1 MTGAGGA
8 FSRHRMSTTAAE
20 PRIARGLS
28 EFDGRYDVVFCD
40 VWGVVHNG
48 QERYPAACEAL
59 QRFRAQGGTVILITN
74 APRPNPPILEQ
85 LEGLKVA
92 RDVFDDMVTSGDV
105 TLAFIAERKDAPIYH
120 IGPERDFTLFEISH
134 QQTGIKPRL
143 VPLEEAAY
151 VVVTGLY
158 DDRAETVDDYA
169 QRLDFMRARNLDL
182 ISANPDLVVHVG
194 DQLIYCAGAIAQAY
208 EERGGRVLQAGKPF
222 APIYERALAFAEKI
236 RGTKVPR
243 ERILAIGDAMRTDVA
258 GAVEFG
264 IDALFVTKGI
274 HREELHVDGAID
286 LAAYRRFLSENPRHP
301 LAAIPELVW

>member
-1 MTGAGGA
+1 MVMTQN
-8 FSRHRMSTTAAE
+8 HTE

-48 QERYPAACEAL
+48 QARYPAACEAL

-85 LEGLKVA
+85 LAGLQVA

-105 TLAFIAERKDAPIYH
+105 TLAFIAQRKDQPIYH
-120 IGPERDFTLFEISH
+120 IGPERDFTLFQISE

-143 VPLEEAAY
+143 VPLEDASY

-158 DDRAETVDDYA
+158 DDRAETVEDYA
-169 QRLDFMRARNLDL
+169 ERLDIMRARKLDM

-208 EERGGRVLQAGKPF
+208 EERGGKVFQAGKPF

-236 RGTKVPR
+236 RGQKVPR
-243 ERILAIGDAMRTDVA
+243 ERILAIGDAMRTDVV
-258 GAVEFG
+258 GAVDFG

-274 HREELHVDGAID
+274 HREELHANGELD
-286 LAAYRRFLSENPRHP
+286 LAAYRQFLGENPRHP

>member
-1 MTGAGGA
+1 MTQTPA
-8 FSRHRMSTTAAE
+8 S

-28 EFDGRYDVVFCD
+28 EFDGRYDVVLCD

-48 QERYPAACEAL
+48 QARYPAACEAL

-85 LEGLKVA
+85 LQSFHVP
-92 RDVFDDMVTSGDV
+92 RDAFDDMVTSGDV
-105 TLAFIAERKDAPIYH
+105 TLAFIAERKDQPIFH
-120 IGPERDFTLFEISH
+120 IGPERDLTLFEISH

-143 VPLEEAAY
+143 VPLEDAAY
-151 VVVTGLY
+151 VVVTGLN
-158 DDRAETVDDYA
+158 DDRSETPDDYA
-169 QRLDFMRARNLDL
+169 DRMAIMRARNLDM

-194 DQLIYCAGAIAQAY
+194 DQLIYCAGALAQAY

-236 RGTKVPR
+236 RGQSVPR
-243 ERILAIGDAMRTDVA
+243 NRILAIGDAMRTDVA
-258 GAVEFG
+258 GAVDFG
-264 IDALFVTKGI
+264 VDALFVTRGI
-274 HREELHVDGAID
+274 HREELHTDGALD
-286 LAAYRRFLSENPRHP
+286 LAAYQQFLADNPRHP

>member
-1 MTGAGGA
+1 MVMTQN
-8 FSRHRMSTTAAE
+8 HTE

-48 QERYPAACEAL
+48 QARYPAACEAL

-85 LEGLKVA
+85 LAGLQVA

-105 TLAFIAERKDAPIYH
+105 TLAFIAQRKDQPIYH
-120 IGPERDFTLFEISH
+120 IGPERDFTLFQISE

-143 VPLEEAAY
+143 VPLEDASY

-158 DDRAETVDDYA
+158 DDRAETVEDYA
-169 QRLDFMRARNLDL
+169 ERLAIMRDKKLDM

-194 DQLIYCAGAIAQAY
+194 DQLIYCAGALAQAY
-208 EERGGRVLQAGKPF
+208 EERGGKVFQAGKPF

-236 RGTKVPR
+236 RGQKVPR
-243 ERILAIGDAMRTDVA
+243 DRILAIGDAMRTDVA
-258 GAVEFG
+258 GAVDFG

-274 HREELHVDGAID
+274 HREELHANGELD
-286 LAAYRRFLSENPRHP
+286 LAAYRQFLSENPRHP

>member
-1 MTGAGGA
+1 
-8 FSRHRMSTTAAE
+8 MSTTAAE

-48 QERYPAACEAL
+48 QARYPAACEAL

-134 QQTGIKPRL
+134 QQTGIMPRL

-286 LAAYRRFLSENPRHP
+286 LAAYSRFLSENPRHP

>member
-1 MTGAGGA
+1 MTGSCGV
-8 FSRHRMSTTAAE
+8 FSRHGMSKTPLE

-28 EFDGRYDVVFCD
+28 EFDGHYDVVFCD

-48 QERYPAACEAL
+48 QARYPAACEAL

-85 LEGLKVA
+85 LAGLKVA
-92 RDVFDDMVTSGDV
+92 RNVFDDMVTSGDV
-105 TLAFIAERKDAPIYH
+105 TLAFIAARKDQPIYH
-120 IGPERDFTLFEISH
+120 IGPERDFTLFEISQ

-143 VPLEEAAY
+143 VPLDDASY

-158 DDRAETVDDYA
+158 DDRAETVEDYA
-169 QRLDFMRARNLDL
+169 DRLRIMREKKLDM

-208 EERGGRVLQAGKPF
+208 EERGGKVLQAGKPF

-236 RGTKVPR
+236 RGEKVPR
-243 ERILAIGDAMRTDVA
+243 DRILAIGDAMRTDVA

-274 HREELHVDGAID
+274 HREELHPQGELD
-286 LAAYRRFLSENPRHP
+286 LGAYRRFLGENPRHP
-301 LAAIPELVW
+301 LASIPELVW

>member
-1 MTGAGGA
+1 
-8 FSRHRMSTTAAE
+8 
-20 PRIARGLS
+20 
-28 EFDGRYDVVFCD
+28 
-40 VWGVVHNG
+40 
-48 QERYPAACEAL
+48 
-59 QRFRAQGGTVILITN
+59 VILITN

-85 LEGLKVA
+85 LAGLQVA

-105 TLAFIAERKDAPIYH
+105 TLAFIAQRKDQPIYH
-120 IGPERDFTLFEISH
+120 IGPERDFTLFQISE

-143 VPLEEAAY
+143 VPLEDASY

-158 DDRAETVDDYA
+158 DDRAETVEDYA
-169 QRLDFMRARNLDL
+169 ERLDIMRARKLDM

-208 EERGGRVLQAGKPF
+208 EERGGKVFQAGKPF

-236 RGTKVPR
+236 RGQKVPR
-243 ERILAIGDAMRTDVA
+243 ERILAIGDAMRTDVV
-258 GAVEFG
+258 GAVDFG

-274 HREELHVDGAID
+274 HREELHANGELD
-286 LAAYRRFLSENPRHP
+286 LAAYRQFLGENPRHP

>member
-1 MTGAGGA
+1 
-8 FSRHRMSTTAAE
+8 MSTTAAG

-48 QERYPAACEAL
+48 QARYRAACEAL
-59 QRFRAQGGTVILITN
+59 QRFRQQGGTVILITN

-85 LEGLKVA
+85 LAGLHVA

-134 QQTGIKPRL
+134 KQTGIKPRL
-143 VPLEEAAY
+143 VPLQEAAY

-169 QRLDFMRARNLDL
+169 QRLDIMRARNLDL

-258 GAVEFG
+258 GAVDFG

-274 HREELHVDGAID
+274 HRDELHVDGAID
-286 LAAYRRFLSENPRHP
+286 LAAYQRFLAENPRHP

>member
-1 MTGAGGA
+1 MTGTGGA

-28 EFDGRYDVVFCD
+28 EFDGHYDVVFCD

-120 IGPERDFTLFEISH
+120 IGPERDFTLFEISY
-134 QQTGIKPRL
+134 QQTGIMPRL

-169 QRLDFMRARNLDL
+169 QRLDFMRAKNLDL

-194 DQLIYCAGAIAQAY
+194 DQLIYCAGALAQAY

-274 HREELHVDGAID
+274 HREELHANGALD
-286 LAAYRRFLSENPRHP
+286 LVAYRQFLAENPRHP

>member
-1 MTGAGGA
+1 M
-8 FSRHRMSTTAAE
+8 MKKIAE

-48 QERYPAACEAL
+48 QARYPAACEAL
-59 QRFRAQGGTVILITN
+59 QRFRSGGGTVILITN

-85 LEGLKVA
+85 LAGFHVPQDA
-92 RDVFDDMVTSGDV
+92 YDDMVTSGDV

-143 VPLEEAAY
+143 VPLEDAAY
-151 VVVTGLY
+151 VVVTGLS
-158 DDRAETVDDYA
+158 DDRIEAPEDYA
-169 QRLDFMRARNLDL
+169 DRMAMMRAKNLDM

-194 DQLIYCAGAIAQAY
+194 DQLIYCAGALAQAY
-208 EERGGRVLQAGKPF
+208 EERGGRVFQAGKPF
-222 APIYERALAFAEKI
+222 APIYERALAFAERT
-236 RGTKVPR
+236 RGQNVPR

-274 HREELHVDGAID
+274 HREELHANGALD
-286 LAAYRRFLSENPRHP
+286 LAAYQQFLVENPRHP

>member
-1 MTGAGGA
+1 
-8 FSRHRMSTTAAE
+8 MSTTAAE

-48 QERYPAACEAL
+48 QARYPAACEAL

-134 QQTGIKPRL
+134 QQTGIMPRL

-274 HREELHVDGAID
+274 HREELHANGA
-286 LAAYRRFLSENPRHP
+286 LGLVAYRQFLAENPRHP

>member
-1 MTGAGGA
+1 MVMTQN
-8 FSRHRMSTTAAE
+8 HTE

-48 QERYPAACEAL
+48 QARYPAACEAL
-59 QRFRAQGGTVILITN
+59 QRFRSDGGTVILITN

-85 LEGLKVA
+85 LAGLQVA

-105 TLAFIAERKDAPIYH
+105 TLAFIAQRKDQPIYH
-120 IGPERDFTLFEISH
+120 IGPERDFTLFQISE

-143 VPLEEAAY
+143 VPLEDASY

-158 DDRAETVDDYA
+158 DDRAETVEDYA
-169 QRLDFMRARNLDL
+169 ERLAIMREKKLDM

-208 EERGGRVLQAGKPF
+208 EERGGKVFQAGKPF

-236 RGTKVPR
+236 RGQKVPR
-243 ERILAIGDAMRTDVA
+243 ERILAIGDAMRTDVV
-258 GAVEFG
+258 GAVDFG

-274 HREELHVDGAID
+274 HREELHANGELD
-286 LAAYRRFLSENPRHP
+286 LAAYRQFLGENPRHP